1 MTTLTSNAIAARRA
15 VKPKHLKSDIVMLR
29 DVLADVLFYLDVYA
43 RDDYD
48 EARLTWSAQV
58 QHDKITKA
66 LAETARSIGG
76 K

>member
-29 DVLADVLFYLDVYA
+29 DVLKDVLAYLQCYGTED
-43 RDDYD
+43 RD
-48 EARLTWSAQV
+48 ETTLTWSAQR
-58 QHDKITKA
+58 QHDLIQKA